1 MALVLGPA
9 VPCLDVAVSS
19 QGVVAALTSDF
30 ELLGNNFKSFWQL
43 KKENHWLLWLFGELF
58 LQVELIEPSGWG
70 TSWIWFTKCA

>member
-43 KKENHWLLWLFGELF
+43 KKENHWLLCF
-58 LQVELIEPSGWG
+58 LVSFFFKLS
-70 TSWIWFTKCA
+70 